1 MSEFNTVSILAK
13 RTEERIEKTLNAL
26 YQILTEQNLTV
37 LADKNAAHPLAIE
50 AHDDDDLVK
59 MADLAIVVGGDGT
72 LLRAARLFTP
82 YNIPIV
88 GINLGRLGFLV
99 DVSPDEMH
107 YLLKQILQGQY
118 QAESRFLLAATV
130 FRGETVLGQA
140 DAVNDVVI
148 HVRNDIR
155 MIEFTTYINQRF
167 VSTQRADG
175 IIIATP
181 TGSTAYALSVGG
193 PILHPELE
201 AVTLVPISPHTLNNR
216 PIVVHSNDTI
226 SIHLCENRNTDARVS
241 FDGQNNI
248 NLQAG
253 DFVEIKRKPQTLR
266 LLHPANYDYYHIL
279 RAKLRWNAQ
288 P

>member
-26 YQILTEQNLTV
+26 YQMLTEQNLTV
-37 LADKNAAHPLAIE
+37 LADKNAAQHLAIDAYE
-50 AHDDDDLVK
+50 DDYLVK
-59 MADLAIVVGGDGT
+59 TTDLAIVVGGDGT

-82 YNIPIV
+82 YHIPIV

-99 DVSPDEMH
+99 DVSPDEMDH
-107 YLLKQILQGQY
+107 LLKQILQGDY
-118 QAESRFLLAATV
+118 LAESRFLLEARV
-130 FRGETVLGQA
+130 FRGDTLLGQA

-155 MIEFTTYINQRF
+155 MIEFTTYINQCF

-181 TGSTAYALSVGG
+181 TGSTAYALSGGG

-226 SIHLCENRNTDARVS
+226 CIHLCENRNTDARVS
-241 FDGQNNI
+241 FDGQNNM

-253 DFVEIKRKPQTLR
+253 DFVEIKRKPQSLR